1 MTHDDVIKSVI
12 EIKNGNTLLLYDLIK
27 KCDYMT
33 GSILKKYK
41 GILAKHNIGFDDFRQ
56 ELNLYFIQGVYDFPL
71 EHGNFIAYMF
81 TYLNHHT
88 FNFLSENTNM
98 ISKCDSSKGSYNILS
113 LNSTIKSGDNNLEII
128 DTIAD
133 ENTLNGEND
142 IITKLEIE
150 KSHDIIKKILHKFI
164 SLYDVNFLFDVYG
177 LNGNYTIQ
185 QICEKYSISLHDFI
199 MYERLVILT
208 LKTSEKMYNYYETL
222 MDISTQ
228 SYSYTYSRFKYTS
241 ISSTKHLAIKTI
253 YLKEKFKKLDQQQKG
268 ISALHREI
276 TARTKDNSLVRL
288 LPR

>member
-1 MTHDDVIKSVI
+1 MTHDNVIKSVI

-71 EHGNFIAYMF
+71 EHRNFIAYMF

-253 YLKEKFKKLDQQQKG
+253 YLKEKFKKLVQQQKG
-268 ISALHREI
+268 MLALHKEI

>member
-1 MTHDDVIKSVI
+1 MTHDEVIKNVI
-12 EIKNGNTLLLYDLIK
+12 EIKKGNTLLLYDLIK
-27 KCDYMT
+27 KCSYMT

-41 GILAKHNIGFDDFRQ
+41 GILAKHHIEFDDFRQ

-71 EHGNFIAYMF
+71 EHRNFIAYMF

-98 ISKCDSSKGSYNILS
+98 ISKCDSSKGSYEVLS
-113 LNSTIKSGDNNLEII
+113 LNSTIKSSDDNLEVI

-208 LKTSEKMYNYYETL
+208 LKTSEKLYNYYETL

-228 SYSYTYSRFKYTS
+228 SYSYTYSRFKYMR

-253 YLKEKFKKLDQQQKG
+253 YLKEKFKKLVQQQKG
-268 ISALHREI
+268 MLALHKEI
-276 TARTKDNSLVRL
+276 TARTKDSSLVRL

>member
-1 MTHDDVIKSVI
+1 MTHDEVIKNVI

-27 KCDYMT
+27 KCSYMT
-33 GSILKKYK
+33 GLILKKYK
-41 GILAKHNIGFDDFRQ
+41 GILAKHHIEFDDFRQ

-71 EHGNFIAYMF
+71 KHGNFIAYMF

-98 ISKCDSSKGSYNILS
+98 ISKCDSSKGSYEVLS
-113 LNSTIKSGDNNLEII
+113 LNSTIKSSDNNLEII

-150 KSHDIIKKILHKFI
+150 KSHDTIKKFLSKFI

-199 MYERLVILT
+199 MYERLAILT
-208 LKTSEKMYNYYETL
+208 LKTSEKLYYYYESL
-222 MDISTQ
+222 MDISSQ
-228 SYSYTYSRFKYTS
+228 SYSYSYSRFKYTR
-241 ISSTKHLAIKTI
+241 ISSTEHLAIKAI
-253 YLKEKFKKLDQQQKG
+253 YLKEKFQKLVQQQKG
-268 ISALHREI
+268 MLALH
-276 TARTKDNSLVRL
+276 K
-288 LPR
+288 